1 MITHRNVEANG
12 ITIHLA
18 EAGEG
23 PLVVLLHGFPESWYS
38 YRHQLRAL
46 AEAGYHAVAPD
57 MRGYGRT
64 DSPPDISQYSMPR
77 LVGDVIGLVN
87 ELGGE
92 RFVVVGHDWGSPV
105 AANVGLFRPDLV
117 RGVVLLSV
125 PYLPRG
131 DVDVLTMLT
140 ATLGPDNYQVY
151 FQEPG
156 LAEKAFEADVRTS
169 VVSTLIG
176 CSGDVP
182 EINLL
187 DKVDSAQPLARDA
200 LGFGDLTSRPLPAW
214 LTEEDIDYYTG
225 EFQRT
230 GYGGGLNWY
239 RTSKL
244 NWELLAAWQN
254 APLTAPSLFVAGE
267 RDLVVNWSVVREVIP
282 MLSELS
288 MLNLT
293 KSVVIEGSGHW
304 VQQERPSQVNELLIE
319 FLAGLDESS

>member
-12 ITIHLA
+12 INVHLA

-23 PLVVLLHGFPESWYS
+23 PLVVLLHGFPELWYS
-38 YRHQLRAL
+38 YRHQLPAL

-64 DSPPDISQYSMPR
+64 DSPADISQYTMPR
-77 LVGDVIGLVN
+77 LAGDVIGLVN

-105 AANVGLFRPDLV
+105 AANVALFRPDLV

-131 DVDVLTMLT
+131 DLDVLTMLT
-140 ATLGPDNYQVY
+140 ETLGPDNYQVY

-156 LAEKAFEADVRTS
+156 LAETALEADVRAS
-169 VVSTLIG
+169 VLSTLIG

-187 DKVDSAQPLARDA
+187 DKVDPTQPLARDA
-200 LGFGDLTSRPLPAW
+200 LGFGDQNSRPLPAW

-225 EFQRT
+225 EFERT

-254 APLTAPSLFVAGE
+254 APLMAPSLFVAGE
-267 RDLVVNWSVVREVIP
+267 RDLVVNWPVVRDVIP
-282 MLSELS
+282 MLREMS
-288 MLNLT
+288 MPNLT
-293 KSVVIEGSGHW
+293 QTVLIEGSGHW
-304 VQQERPSQVNELLIE
+304 VQQERPNEVNDLLIE
-319 FLAGLDESS
+319 FLTGLDD